1 MTRVMNPSPPPRADA
16 RQLVDK
22 LLNNAVQRRASDVH
36 LEPTAEGLEIRLR
49 IDGLLET
56 LEQVDASIGRSMVT
70 RLMVMAHLLTYRLDV
85 PQEGRATV
93 EVPASP
99 KPLDLRLSIM
109 PTTHGLRAA
118 VRMPAEL
125 VQPRTLGEL
134 GLPASVVEGLERFA
148 HADAGMLILTGPA
161 GSGKTTTIYALLQ
174 HIAATSPGLS
184 IVALEDPVERDLP
197 GVTQIEVA
205 PFGELTYERT
215 LRSILRQDPQVL
227 MLGEIRDGATA
238 SLAVQAALSGH
249 RLVST
254 LHAAS
259 PAGAMARLLEMGV
272 EPYQLTS
279 AIFGVVSQRLLRR
292 LLPSPGLQPQV
303 SSAQSEDRGLKPQA
317 WQQPQQQTAPQYRGR
332 IPIAEFVA
340 MDDALRRAILDR
352 SDAATLEK
360 IYAQQSAYR
369 PMRAAAG
376 DGIRGGLTDE
386 AEVRRV
392 LGDQPPAA
400 AAGHGGA
407 PG

>member
-1 MTRVMNPSPPPRADA
+1 MTKVMASPPSDA
-16 RQLVDK
+16 RLLVDK
-22 LLNNAVQRRASDVH
+22 LLDDAVKRLASDVH
-36 LEPTAEGLEIRLR
+36 LEPTADGLEIRLR
-49 IDGLLET
+49 VDGLLET
-56 LEQVDASIGRSMVT
+56 VDRVDTNTGRSMVT

-93 EVPASP
+93 EIPSAP

-125 VQPRTLGEL
+125 VQPHTLNEL
-134 GLPASVVEGLERFA
+134 GLPSGVIDGLERFA
-148 HADAGMLILTGPA
+148 HADSGMLILTGPA

-184 IVALEDPVERDLP
+184 IVALEDPVERDLS

-259 PAGAMARLLEMGV
+259 PAGAIARLLEMGV

-279 AIFGVVSQRLLRR
+279 AIFAMVSQRLLRR
-292 LLPSPGLQPQV
+292 LGDS
-303 SSAQSEDRGLKPQA
+303 
-317 WQQPQQQTAPQYRGR
+317 QYRGR
-332 IPIAEFVA
+332 IPIAEFVT

-360 IYAQQSAYR
+360 IYARQSGFR

-376 DGIRGGLTDE
+376 DCIRGGLTDE

-392 LGDQPPAA
+392 LGEAPA
-400 AAGHGGA
+400 GTENSGA

>member
-1 MTRVMNPSPPPRADA
+1 MPAPHIDA
-16 RQLVDK
+16 RMLVDK
-22 LLNNAVQRRASDVH
+22 LLDDAVKRGASDIH
-36 LEPTAEGLEIRLR
+36 LEPTAEGLEVRVR
-49 IDGLLET
+49 VDGLLET
-56 LEQVDASIGRSMVT
+56 LDRVDANTGRSMVT
-70 RLMVMAHLLTYRLDV
+70 RLMVIAHLLTYRLDV

-93 EVPASP
+93 EVASHP

-125 VQPRTLGEL
+125 VQPHRLGEL
-134 GLPASVVEGLERFA
+134 NLPVGVVEGLERFVR
-148 HADAGMLILTGPA
+148 ADSGMLILTGPA

-174 HIAATSPGLS
+174 HIAQAQPGLS

-205 PFGELTYERT
+205 PFGELTYDRT

-259 PAGAMARLLEMGV
+259 PAGAIARLLEMGI

-279 AIFGVVSQRLLRR
+279 ALFGVVAQRLLRR
-292 LLPSPGLQPQV
+292 
-303 SSAQSEDRGLKPQA
+303 K
-317 WQQPQQQTAPQYRGR
+317 APTTGYQGR
-332 IPIAEFVA
+332 IPTGEFVA
-340 MDDALRRAILDR
+340 MDASLRKAVLNRADASQL
-352 SDAATLEK
+352 TQ
-360 IYAQQSAYR
+360 IYASQPHFR
-369 PMRAAAG
+369 PMRDAA
-376 DGIRGGLTDE
+376 
-386 AEVRRV
+386 
-392 LGDQPPAA
+392 
-400 AAGHGGA
+400 
-407 PG
+407 